1 MFANSLGALLKIV
14 YNIIGNYGWSI
25 VVFTVL
31 VKLAL
36 LPLTLSQT
44 KSMKAMQEIQPKIKE
59 IQEKYKN
66 DQQKMNEKIMQLYKE
81 NKVNPMAGCL
91 PLLIQMPIIFGLY
104 RALRNP
110 AEYVFG
116 SEAAYKAIDTSF
128 LWLSNLSDPE
138 KIVLPLLAGVTTYI
152 SSAMMISKESRKDS
166 SQLVMLYLLPIMI
179 FWWGRSFPAGLT
191 LYWVVTNVFQIVQ
204 QQFIIKPAK
213 LKEE

>member
-1 MFANSLGALLKIV
+1 LFASSLGALLKIV
-14 YNIIGNYGWSI
+14 YDVVGNYGWAI
-25 VVFTVL
+25 VLFTVI

-66 DQQKMNEKIMQLYKE
+66 DQQKMNEKVMQLYKD

-91 PLLIQMPIIFGLY
+91 PLLVQFPILIGLFK
-104 RALRNP
+104 ALKNP
-110 AEYVFG
+110 ATYVFG

-138 KIVLPLLAGVTTYI
+138 KIILPLLAGLTTYI
-152 SSAMMISKESRKDS
+152 SSAMMTPKESRKDS
-166 SQLVMLYLLPIMI
+166 TQVMMLYFFPIMI

-191 LYWVVTNVFQIVQ
+191 LYWVVSNVFQIAQ